1 MGAWAG
7 GYPRRVPEIRAA
19 TVGDADL
26 VFELLDARSRAAFG
40 RSDVSR
46 PLVAAELRR
55 SIDDRFLAEEAGR
68 VVADGKINDA
78 HDVVVATTD
87 AGTADALLACVEE
100 RARAHDFTAIEATV
114 VPADTPFHS
123 LVQRAGFVH
132 ERVILR
138 MWRLLQDEVKA
149 PERPHGVRVRTY
161 DDSDGPTVKK
171 LLDDAYAWDAHYV
184 PQSFDEWH
192 SSMTD
197 HDEFDPSLWFLVE
210 RNGELIACALHWREH
225 NARGWLKDIAV
236 RESARGSGLGKALI
250 RHGLRAYS
258 ERGVDRVGLKVDAAN
273 PTGAADLYARE
284 GFVVDQHFEI
294 WRKTL

>member
-1 MGAWAG
+1 M
-7 GYPRRVPEIRAA
+7 PEIRAA
-19 TVGDADL
+19 TVDDAAQ

-40 RSDVSR
+40 RSEVSR

-68 VVADGKINDA
+68 VVGYAHVRPS

-87 AGTADALLACVEE
+87 AATADALLACVEE
-100 RARAHDFTAIEATV
+100 RARAHDFDAIEATV
-114 VPADTPFHS
+114 VAADTPFHS
-123 LVQRAGFVH
+123 LVHRAGFVH

-138 MWRLLQDEVKA
+138 MWRLLHDEVKA
-149 PERPHGVRVRTY
+149 PEWPDGVCVRSY
-161 DDSDGPTVKK
+161 EDSDGPTVKE

-184 PQSFDEWH
+184 PQSWDEWR
-192 SSMTD
+192 SYMTD
-197 HDEFDPSLWFLVE
+197 HDEFDPSVWFLVE
-210 RNGELIACALHWREH
+210 RDGELIACALHWKEH

-236 RESARGSGLGKALI
+236 RESARGTGLGKALI
-250 RHGLRAYS
+250 RHGLREYS

-284 GFVVDQHFEI
+284 GFVVDRHFEI